1 MSLFDDDFDEDD
13 LMDDLAVGGDVT
25 PAGPGLQPPRQMM
38 ECLGHHEVEA
48 QILDLI
54 NSGHLHHALILTG
67 PQGIGKATFAYRMA
81 RYLLKHGV
89 ATDADEG
96 GGLFG
101 APLPK
106 VKVESLNV
114 DAQDQTVRMISASGH
129 PDLLTIER
137 EFDEKKNRFKGSLGI
152 DGVRRIAPFMHKTAS
167 FDGWRVVIV
176 DDADTMTNEAQ
187 NAILKVL
194 EEPPARTILLL
205 VCHRPGMMIPTIR
218 SRARVVHFQPLSREI
233 FGTLLRRVEPGLR
246 DADLD
251 TLYAITSG
259 SVGQAVR
266 LLEEGGLE
274 VTYNVAGLLAQW
286 PEWDWPQIHGLAE
299 NLSKPGQ
306 ENPYQSFVDVF
317 LWSVEALVR
326 ARARQ
331 MPLPAPVDAPQMARL
346 ANHFS
351 FEQWLD
357 ICERMRA
364 HFMTAE
370 YSSLDKRQAILGA
383 FNIFDEVRRSA

>member
-1 MSLFDDDFDEDD
+1 MSLFDDDFDADD
-13 LMDDLAVGGDVT
+13 LLDDDVGEGAVVA
-25 PAGPGLQPPRQMM
+25 AGPGLQPPRQNMQ
-38 ECLGHHEVEA
+38 CLGHGDVEA

-54 NSGHLHHALILTG
+54 NSGHLHHALILSG
-67 PQGIGKATFAYRMA
+67 QEGIGKATFAYRLA

-89 ATDADEG
+89 AADAADS

-101 APLPK
+101 APLPP
-106 VKVESLNV
+106 VAVTSLDV
-114 DAQDQTVRMISASGH
+114 DPQEQTCRMVAASGH

-194 EEPPARTILLL
+194 EEPPPRTILLL

-218 SRARVVHFQPLSREI
+218 SRARVVHFHALTQDVFAL
-233 FGTLLRRVEPGLR
+233 LLRRVEPGLR
-246 DADLD
+246 DADIH
-251 TLYAITSG
+251 TLYAITHG
-259 SVGQAVR
+259 SVGQGVR

-274 VTYNVAGLLAQW
+274 VIYNVVGLLAQW
-286 PEWDWPQIHGLAE
+286 PDWDWPQIHGLAE

-306 ENPYQSFVDVF
+306 EDSYQCFVDVF

-331 MPLPAPVDAPQMARL
+331 EELSPPLDAPQMARL
-346 ANHFS
+346 ANHFPFS
-351 FEQWLD
+351 QWLD
-357 ICERMRA
+357 ICDRMRNHFATA
-364 HFMTAE
+364 H

-383 FNIFDEVRRSA
+383 FNIFDEAKRSL